1 MKFWATVSHSGK
13 IAAPQPMRMESF
25 MKVVRMEM
33 VRKTSEGATRKKAKA
48 LNVVEKAP
56 TMRTPRKVGRF
67 FGRVG

>member
-1 MKFWATVSHSGK
+1 
-13 IAAPQPMRMESF
+13 